1 MDKLYKFKGNY
12 DHRSTD
18 TNPTLYRDMIDY
30 LDNQNNV
37 LAEAVSA
44 FLWQPET
51 DYIVGA
57 KVITASMP
65 KGCIAECTAK
75 GTSGKAEPT
84 WVKGVVNDNGVE
96 WKVYNPTEYD
106 IKPTANSDKPV
117 TSNGVYNAINN
128 NLNTAITTAKTNTD
142 KAIAQ
147 AHHYIQRNTAYNV
160 GDVLTSPNLPY
171 GTTIIVTQSGT
182 TGADEPDWDS
192 IKNNMGG
199 GTDDGTLKFRTE
211 SMFQQVLKQAILMAH
226 PVGSIYESTDATS
239 PETLFGGTWE
249 AMEAGRVLVS
259 AGTATT
265 GTVYNAGDKGGE
277 ESHTQTPDELVPHG
291 HTIHFYNDDW
301 NSGDGKNGA
310 CNQPGIVHDSVDR
323 SAKNTNRWPDL
334 VESTGGGK
342 PFNVMQPYEVVYRWK
357 RIA

>member
-18 TNPTLYRDMIDY
+18 TNPTLYRDMINY
-30 LDNQNNV
+30 FDNQNNV
-37 LAEAVSA
+37 LSETVNA

-65 KGCIAECTAK
+65 KGCIAECMAK
-75 GTSGKAEPT
+75 GTSGTNEPT
-84 WVKGVVNDNGVE
+84 WTKGTINDNGIE

-106 IKPTANSDKPV
+106 IKPTVNSDKPV

-128 NLNTAITTAKTNTD
+128 NLNTAIATAKTNTD

-171 GTTIIVTQSGT
+171 GTIIVVTQAGT
-182 TGADEPDWDS
+182 TGADEPDWTT

-199 GTDDGTLKFRTE
+199 K
-211 SMFQQVLKQAILMAH
+211 
-226 PVGSIYESTDATS
+226 
-239 PETLFGGTWE
+239 
-249 AMEAGRVLVS
+249 
-259 AGTATT
+259 
-265 GTVYNAGDKGGE
+265 
-277 ESHTQTPDELVPHG
+277 
-291 HTIHFYNDDW
+291 
-301 NSGDGKNGA
+301 
-310 CNQPGIVHDSVDR
+310 
-323 SAKNTNRWPDL
+323 
-334 VESTGGGK
+334 
-342 PFNVMQPYEVVYRWK
+342 
-357 RIA
+357 

>member
-18 TNPTLYRDMIDY
+18 TNQTLYRDMIDY

-37 LAEAVSA
+37 LSETVNA

-65 KGCIAECTAK
+65 KGCIAECSAK
-75 GTSGKAEPT
+75 GTSGKTEPT
-84 WVKGVVNDNGVE
+84 WVKGTINDNGIE

-117 TSNGVYNAINN
+117 TSNGVY
-128 NLNTAITTAKTNTD
+128 
-142 KAIAQ
+142 KAIAR

-171 GTTIIVTQSGT
+171 GTTIVVTQSGT
-182 TGADEPDWDS
+182 TGADEPDWTT
-192 IKNNMGG
+192 IKNNIGG
-199 GTDDGTLKFRTE
+199 VTDDGTLKFRTE

-239 PETLFGGTWE
+239 PATLFGGTWE
-249 AMEAGRVLVS
+249 AMEAGRVLIS
-259 AGTATT
+259 SGTATT
-265 GTVYNAGDKGGE
+265 GTVYTAGNKGGE
-277 ESHTQTPDELVPHG
+277 EAHKLTADELASVTGNLQFRLFNGNSNIVACGGDTVSNGAFTYKKNKGSKWTGSMQGSSSATANTDIISMNFGKDVPH
-291 HTIHFYNDDW
+291 N
-301 NSGDGKNGA
+301 N
-310 CNQPGIVHDSVDR
+310 
-323 SAKNTNRWPDL
+323 
-334 VESTGGGK
+334 
-342 PFNVMQPYEVVYRWK
+342 MQPYEVVYRWK
-357 RIA
+357 RTA

>member
-37 LAEAVSA
+37 LSETVNA

-75 GTSGKAEPT
+75 GTSGKTEPT
-84 WVKGVVNDNGVE
+84 WVKGIINDNGIE

-117 TSNGVYNAINN
+117 TSNGVY
-128 NLNTAITTAKTNTD
+128 
-142 KAIAQ
+142 KAIAR

-171 GTTIIVTQSGT
+171 GTTIVVTQSGT
-182 TGADEPDWDS
+182 TGADEPDWNI
-192 IKNNMGG
+192 IKNNMGRV
-199 GTDDGTLKFRTE
+199 TDDGTLKFRAE

-226 PVGSIYESTDATS
+226 PVGSIYESTDSTS
-239 PETLFGGTWE
+239 PEVLFGRTWE

-301 NSGDGKNGA
+301 NSQDGNNGA
-310 CNQPGIVHDSVDR
+310 YNQPGIVHDSVDR
-323 SAKNTNRWPDL
+323 SAEHTNRWPDL
-334 VESTGGGK
+334 VESTGGGN

-357 RIA
+357 RTA

>member
-1 MDKLYKFKGNY
+1 MKGNIMDKLYKFKGNY

-199 GTDDGTLKFRTE
+199 
-211 SMFQQVLKQAILMAH
+211 
-226 PVGSIYESTDATS
+226 
-239 PETLFGGTWE
+239 
-249 AMEAGRVLVS
+249 
-259 AGTATT
+259 
-265 GTVYNAGDKGGE
+265 
-277 ESHTQTPDELVPHG
+277 
-291 HTIHFYNDDW
+291 
-301 NSGDGKNGA
+301 
-310 CNQPGIVHDSVDR
+310 
-323 SAKNTNRWPDL
+323 
-334 VESTGGGK
+334 
-342 PFNVMQPYEVVYRWK
+342 
-357 RIA
+357 